1 MSVADFFRE
10 RFILLWILEDGLK
23 EVLNK
28 LVVYE
33 SGDIETTVIDL
44 MAGLTR

>member
-28 LVVYE
+28 LVV
-33 SGDIETTVIDL
+33 
-44 MAGLTR
+44 